1 MSLPKSKTVNVELY
15 VGGISKAQNMKNL
28 VKLSANE
35 SALGPSPNVL
45 NMFREKLDL
54 KKYPDGKSE
63 NLKGKKL
70 GYKFKPSWLHRF
82 SNDL

>member
-35 SALGPSPNVL
+35 SALGPSPDVL
-45 NMFREKLDL
+45 NMFRDKLDL
-54 KKYPDGKSE
+54 KKYKIRGAT
-63 NLKGKKL
+63 L
-70 GYKFKPSWLHRF
+70 
-82 SNDL
+82 

>member
-15 VGGISKAQNMKNL
+15 VGGIAKIQDMKNP

-45 NMFREKLDL
+45 NIFKEKLDL
-54 KKYPDGKSE
+54 KKYPDGNSE
-63 NLKGKKL
+63 NLKRTISEL
-70 GYKFKPSWLHRF
+70 LI
-82 SNDL
+82 